1 MPRSLSPVEEI
12 ELRRVAH
19 GSIMVDA
26 RIAARLRAVALVEEG
41 PGGLR
46 LTPLGRRRLDAL
58 PQAPLLKPQGAVPA
72 ISTVISTLLERADKR
87 TEKSSA
93 VEKPAPAGEPPHS

>member
-1 MPRSLSPVEEI
+1 MPRSLSAVEEI

-58 PQAPLLKPQGAVPA
+58 PQAPLLKPQGAVPT

-87 TEKSSA
+87 TQRSGA

>member
-19 GSIMVDA
+19 GSIMIDA
-26 RIAARLRAVALVEEG
+26 RVAARLCAVALVEEG

-46 LTPLGRRRLDAL
+46 LTPLGRLRLGAL

-72 ISTVISTLLERADKR
+72 ISSVIADLLERADRR
-87 TEKSSA
+87 TDKSSTA
-93 VEKPAPAGEPPHS
+93 GRQPSPGEPPRC

>member
-58 PQAPLLKPQGAVPA
+58 PQAPLLKPQGAMPA
-72 ISTVISTLLERADKR
+72 ISTVIFTLLERADKR
-87 TEKSSA
+87 TEMSNA